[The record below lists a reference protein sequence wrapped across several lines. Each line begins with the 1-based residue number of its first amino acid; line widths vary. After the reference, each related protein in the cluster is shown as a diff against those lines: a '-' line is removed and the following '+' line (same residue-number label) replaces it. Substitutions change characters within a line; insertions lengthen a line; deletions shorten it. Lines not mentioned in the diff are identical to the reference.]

1 MYVNFYLTIGPIME
15 KENCSENEDLRT
27 QVRTAAADGASVE
40 FTFPGSVMIY
50 QFPLR
55 DWSYTGLGILA
66 RQDSKILDHI
76 QEGQTC
82 SVTLRRGID
91 LSLEAYRVEIRH
103 ISDPEQGRH
112 PGHKVIGL
120 SILEKKAV

>member
-1 MYVNFYLTIGPIME
+1 ME
-15 KENCSENEDLRT
+15 KENYSENEDLRT

-40 FTFPGSVMIY
+40 FMFPGSVMIY

-66 RQDSKILDHI
+66 RQDSKILDYLHEGHI
-76 QEGQTC
+76 F
-82 SVTLRRGID
+82 SVTLRRGRID
-91 LSLEAYRVEIRH
+91 LSLEVYRVEIRH

-120 SILEKKAV
+120 SILEKESV

>member
-1 MYVNFYLTIGPIME
+1 MK
-15 KENCSENEDLRT
+15 KENNSENEDLRT
-27 QVRTAAADGASVE
+27 QLRTAAADGASVE
-40 FTFPGSVMIY
+40 FAFPGSVMVY

-76 QEGQTC
+76 QEGQIF
-82 SVTLRRGID
+82 SVTLRREGIR

-120 SILEKKAV
+120 SILEKEAVL

>member
-1 MYVNFYLTIGPIME
+1 ME

-40 FTFPGSVMIY
+40 FTFPDSVTIY

-55 DWSYTGLGILA
+55 DWSCTGLGILA

-76 QEGQTC
+76 QEGQTF
-82 SVTLRRGID
+82 SVTLRRVGIG

-112 PGHKVIGL
+112 PGHKIIGL